1 MEKRANGFLVLL
13 LGVVIGASGG
23 SFITYHATRAQIH
36 AAEVGQDISRE
47 SLSESASNTSLAFVE
62 TPDPTEKVLPKTAPS
77 FDSKPAEAEL
87 PLEDFLAST
96 DDFEEND
103 TEDDSSQAYSNA
115 PESELNDRVPIAEQE
130 SEQGTEVTVQENYDP
145 YERLLSPTESNKVF
159 NHFQE
164 RYAEFAKQEKTDEHA
179 HIAQSFQ
186 DYFDIYVV
194 SEDAQLDK
202 AECRVNAC
210 ELRISSP
217 NTSFSVPGKV
227 FDIVKELDIKAKGMQ
242 GVDSYDVELERKIYM
257 LLIEM
262 EEFEG

>member
-23 SFITYHATRAQIH
+23 SFITYHAIRAQIQT
-36 AAEVGQDISRE
+36 AEVGQDISRE
-47 SLSESASNTSLAFVE
+47 SLSESASNASLA
-62 TPDPTEKVLPKTAPS
+62 PDPNEKVLPKTAPS
-77 FDSKPAEAEL
+77 FDSKPAEAES

-96 DDFEEND
+96 DDFEENH

-115 PESELNDRVPIAEQE
+115 PESEPNDRIPIAEQE

-145 YERLLSPTESNKVF
+145 YERLLSPSESNKVF

-164 RYAEFAKQEKTDEHA
+164 RYAEFAKQDKTDEHA

-202 AECRVNAC
+202 AECRANAC

-242 GVDSYDVELERKIYM
+242 GIDSYDVELERKIYM